1 MEAAAAALESHR
13 GRDRLVR
20 ALGYSS
26 RLLGGLLQAAGSGSG
41 SGSESDGG
49 GAGLLRLSQEL
60 GNCRATLRLLDD
72 LAMFLHSRGYGLG
85 AAEEDAVVR
94 WLSVVANM
102 ADQLYYPCEH
112 VAWAA
117 DYKILNIHSSKWW
130 TLSNVLWSLSL
141 ALGVLRS
148 LRVLQQLKR
157 KLKRGR
163 RDHLGTEELKQLHL
177 DQARKREETLNLISN
192 LSDLANAVHWMP
204 RGILWAG
211 RFPEWLVGLMG
222 TISSLI
228 GLYQM
233 WRVSSANKDP

>member
-1 MEAAAAALESHR
+1 MEVAAAALESHR
-13 GRDRLVR
+13 GRDRFLR

-26 RLLGGLLQAAGSGSG
+26 RLLGGLLQAAGTG
-41 SGSESDGG
+41 SDGG
-49 GAGLLRLSQEL
+49 GGPGLHHPLLRLSQEL

-130 TLSNVLWSLSL
+130 TLSNVLWSVSL

-157 KLKRGR
+157 KLKQGR

-177 DQARKREETLNLISN
+177 DQVRKRAETLNLISN

-233 WRVSSANKDP
+233 WYVSSANKDP